1 VNPGDVRR
9 TLDVFHFSQTWAKSD
24 KMGMRAGDGRSGE
37 HLKTL
42 LFTHSS
48 GLDHEMG
55 PGHPERP
62 DRLRAI
68 ERELDADG
76 FQTLLRAA
84 APSAPREALLR
95 VHPERYLSA
104 LEEAQPKEGYA
115 ALDSD
120 TVMCAKTV
128 EAIWRAA
135 GGAVA
140 AVDAVM
146 RGDAN
151 TAFVATRPP
160 GHHAGAQTPMGF
172 CFVNN
177 VAVAARH
184 AQAAHGAE
192 RVAIVDFDVHHGNGT
207 QDIFWSDPNVL
218 FCSTHQ
224 APFYPGTGG
233 RNETGP
239 HDTIVNA
246 PLLAGS
252 TGDAFQE
259 ALADCILPRLRNFAP
274 DLILVSAGFDAHR
287 RDPLGGLN
295 LVEADFSEAT
305 TRLMEI
311 ADKHCGGRVV
321 SLLEGGYDLEG
332 LSRSVA
338 AHVRA
343 LMGSPGFRAAQ
354 SA

>member
-1 VNPGDVRR
+1 V
-9 TLDVFHFSQTWAKSD
+9 
-24 KMGMRAGDGRSGE
+24 
-37 HLKTL
+37 KTL
-42 LFTHSS
+42 LFTHDS
-48 GLDHEMG
+48 GLAHEMG

-68 ERELDADG
+68 ERGLEAER
-76 FQTLLRAA
+76 FQTLTRLA
-84 APSAPREALLR
+84 APRAEAAALLR
-95 VHPERYLSA
+95 VHPEPYLAA
-104 LEEAQPKEGYA
+104 LDEAQPREGYA

-120 TVMCAKTV
+120 TVMCPKTV

-140 AVDAVM
+140 AVDEVM
-146 RGDAN
+146 SGAAD

-160 GHHAGAQTPMGF
+160 GHHAGARNPMGF

-184 AQAAHGAE
+184 ARAAHEAE

-207 QDIFWSDPNVL
+207 QDIFWADRSVL

-233 RNETGP
+233 FNETGE
-239 HDTIVNA
+239 HGTIVNA

-252 TGDAFQE
+252 SGDAFLE
-259 ALADCILPRLRNFAP
+259 ALVDRILPRLRDFGP
-274 DLILVSAGFDAHR
+274 DLILISAGFDAHE
-287 RDPLGGLN
+287 RDPLGGLR
-295 LVEADFSEAT
+295 LREQDFSEAT
-305 TRLMEI
+305 KRLMDV
-311 ADKHCGGRVV
+311 ADKRCGGRIV

-332 LSRSVA
+332 LSRSVS
-338 AHVRA
+338 AHVLA
-343 LMGSPGFRAAQ
+343 LMGA
-354 SA
+354 

>member
-1 VNPGDVRR
+1 
-9 TLDVFHFSQTWAKSD
+9 
-24 KMGMRAGDGRSGE
+24 
-37 HLKTL
+37 
-42 LFTHSS
+42 
-48 GLDHEMG
+48 MG

-68 ERELDADG
+68 ERGLESERFRSLERI
-76 FQTLLRAA
+76 Q
-84 APSAPREALLR
+84 APSAPLDALLR
-95 VHPERYLSA
+95 VHPQSYLSA
-104 LEEAQPKEGYA
+104 LAEAQPREGYA

-140 AVDAVM
+140 AVDEVM
-146 RGDAN
+146 SGAAD

-160 GHHAGAQTPMGF
+160 GHHAGARNPMGF

-177 VAVAARH
+177 IAVAARH
-184 AQAAHGAE
+184 AQAAHSAE
-192 RVAIVDFDVHHGNGT
+192 RIAIVDFDVHHGNGT
-207 QDIFWSDPNVL
+207 QEIFWSDRSVL

-233 RNETGP
+233 LNETGE

-259 ALADCILPRLRNFAP
+259 ALADRVLPRLRDFGP
-274 DLILVSAGFDAHR
+274 DLILISAGFDAHE
-287 RDPLGGLN
+287 RDPLGGLR
-295 LVEADFSEAT
+295 LTEQDFSEAT
-305 TRLMEI
+305 KRLMDI
-311 ADKHCGGRVV
+311 ADKKCGGRIV

-332 LSRSVA
+332 LSRSVS
-338 AHVRA
+338 AHVLA
-343 LMGSPGFRAAQ
+343 LMGA
-354 SA
+354 